1 MAKKEQGCGKFF
13 GGFFNMEFKIK
24 QRINVD
30 SKKLDH
36 HCTVFECNLTLG
48 IGTRFSGSKN
58 IIIMEMVITG
68 NLTVSLIYL
77 ATWVH

>member
-13 GGFFNMEFKIK
+13 GGFFYMEFKIK

-36 HCTVFECNLTLG
+36 RCTVFEYNLTLG

-58 IIIMEMVITG
+58 IIIMKMVITD
-68 NLTVSLIYL
+68 NLTISLVYL
-77 ATWVH
+77 AEWVD